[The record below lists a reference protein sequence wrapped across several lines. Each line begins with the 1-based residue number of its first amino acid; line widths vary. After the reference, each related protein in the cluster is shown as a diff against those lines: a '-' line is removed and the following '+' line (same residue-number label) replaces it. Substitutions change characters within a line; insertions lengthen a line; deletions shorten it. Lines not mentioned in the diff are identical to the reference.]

1 MNIFDII
8 TLGLYNFKA
17 GIKGMSIEYK
27 INVLAELK
35 AKGYNTTRLRR
46 EKILGE
52 ATLQR
57 LRHNKSVSYEVL
69 SKLCGLLECDL
80 SDILEYRKDD

>member
-1 MNIFDII
+1 
-8 TLGLYNFKA
+8 
-17 GIKGMSIEYK
+17 MSINYK

-35 AKGYNTTRLRR
+35 AKGYNTSRLRK

-57 LRHNKSVSYEVL
+57 LRHNKSVSYAVL
-69 SKLCGLLECDL
+69 SKLCSLLECDIG
-80 SDILEYRKDD
+80 DILEYRED